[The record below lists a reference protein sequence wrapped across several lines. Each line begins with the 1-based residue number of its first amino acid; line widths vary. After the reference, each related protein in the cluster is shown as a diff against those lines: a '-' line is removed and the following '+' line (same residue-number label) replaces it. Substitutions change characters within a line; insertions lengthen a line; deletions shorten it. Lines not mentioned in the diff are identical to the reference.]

1 MLAPVTHILP
11 LTGLRR
17 ARTLP
22 GVGQVLVRTGQ
33 KVNAVDVIAEQ
44 PSKKEHLL
52 LNVTDALNID
62 RSEFSKSLISR
73 SVGDVLQEG
82 DIIAELGGLFK
93 RVLRAPAAGE
103 ILLIAGSMILYEVD
117 LPPIQLQAGYTG
129 QVAEIIPD
137 RGAFIEGSGALVQGV
152 WGNGKID
159 LSLLNVVA
167 NSLEDDFSPQRLDVT
182 MRGSVVLGGHCSN
195 LEALKNASELP
206 LRGLILGSMTA
217 DLIPEASKLSF
228 PVVLLE
234 GFGKIPI
241 NKTAYDILLTN
252 NKREVCLN
260 AAPWD
265 HFSGGRPEVFI
276 PLPAT
281 GELPPE
287 TDEFRTGQKV
297 RILSTPYSGHVGILE
312 DLQPEQ
318 VLLPNGLRSRAGL
331 VRLKSQEKVVIPLV
345 NMEVLA

>member
-17 ARTLP
+17 ARRLP
-22 GVGQVLVRTGQ
+22 DLGQVLVRVGQ

-44 PSKKEHLL
+44 LSRKEHLL
-52 LNVTDALNID
+52 LNVSDALDID
-62 RSEFSKSLISR
+62 RSEFSKSLITR
-73 SVGDVLQEG
+73 KVGDVLQEG
-82 DIIAELGGLFK
+82 DVIAESGNLLK

-103 ILLIAGSMILYEVD
+103 ILLIAGSMILFEVD
-117 LPPIQLQAGYTG
+117 QPTIKLQAGYTG

-137 RGAFIEGSGALVQGV
+137 RGAYIEASGALVQGV

-159 LSLLNVVA
+159 LSLLNVIA
-167 NSLEDDFSPQRLDVT
+167 LDPNDDFVTKKLDVT
-182 MRGSVVLGGHCSN
+182 MRGSVVMGGHCSDV
-195 LEALKNASELP
+195 EALRNASELP

-217 DLIPEASKLSF
+217 DLIPEAAAMDL
-228 PVVLLE
+228 PVILLE

-241 NKTAYDILLTN
+241 NKTAYDILITN
-252 NKREVCLN
+252 SKREVCLN

-265 HFSGGRPEVFI
+265 HYSGERPEVFI

-287 TDEFRTGQKV
+287 TEEFRAGQKV
-297 RILSTPYSGHVGILE
+297 RLLSPPYSGQVGVLE

-318 VLLPNGLRSRAGL
+318 VLLPSGLRSRAGT
-331 VRLKSQEKVVIPLV
+331 VRLKSQETAVIPFTNL
-345 NMEVLA
+345 EVIA